1 MLGMIAYLIAC
12 GVAAMI
18 LTVVLAMIRP
28 IKRMDDFL
36 SWRVMAW
43 MFLLTV
49 FAPYGYIEFL
59 TYQFGKEMSSV
70 VLEVMQQTSDSDEV
84 RYYKVLKYTENT
96 ARVIAV
102 GEEPT
107 GWGGTER
114 PLIAMTLRRED
125 GEWIADEYNFVVS
138 DKRGFDSSTLPPYW

>member
-1 MLGMIAYLIAC
+1 MLGMIAYLIVCA
-12 GVAAMI
+12 VAAMI
-18 LTVVLAMIRP
+18 LTVMFAMIRP

-43 MFLLTV
+43 MYLLTV
-49 FAPYGYIEFL
+49 FGPYAYIEVM
-59 TYQFGKEMSSV
+59 TRQFGKGMSSV
-70 VLEVMQQTSDSDEV
+70 VLEVMQDTSDSNEV
-84 RYYKVLKYTENT
+84 HYFKVMKYSNNT

-114 PLIAMTLRRED
+114 PLIAMTLHRKD
-125 GEWIADEYNFVVS
+125 GVWVPDEYNFVVS

>member
-1 MLGMIAYLIAC
+1 MIAYLIAC
-12 GVAAMI
+12 AVAAVI
-18 LTVVLAMIRP
+18 LTVIMAMIRP

-36 SWRVMAW
+36 SWRVAFW

-49 FAPYGYIEFL
+49 FSPYAYIEFM
-59 TYQFGKEMSSV
+59 TYQFGKGMSAV
-70 VLEVMQQTSDSDEV
+70 VLEVMQDTSDSDEV
-84 RYYKVLKYTENT
+84 RYFKVLKYSDDT

-114 PLIAMTLRRED
+114 PLIAMTLHRED
-125 GEWIADEYNFVVS
+125 GVWVADEYNFVVS

>member
-1 MLGMIAYLIAC
+1 MLGMIAYLIVCA
-12 GVAAMI
+12 VAATI
-18 LTVVLAMIRP
+18 LTVIVAMIRP

-43 MFLLTV
+43 MFLFTV
-49 FAPYGYIEFL
+49 FGPYAYIEFM
-59 TYQFGKEMSSV
+59 TYRFGKDMSAV
-70 VLEVMQQTSDSDEV
+70 VLEVMQDTSDSNEV
-84 RYYKVLKYTENT
+84 HYYKVVRYSNNS

-114 PLIAMTLRRED
+114 PIIAMTLYRED
-125 GEWIADEYNFVVS
+125 GEWVADEYNFVVS